1 MPSASKPKKPT
12 KKSDVDGEALDTS
25 QRFTASVSHEIRT
38 PLNGILGMVSLLEET
53 NLSPVQKEYVE
64 AIGKSGSRLL
74 DLLNNVL
81 DYSRL
86 EAGDIP
92 LDIGSFD
99 PSELIQDV
107 VELLAPRAHTANL
120 DIAAAPAPGL
130 PQSFLGDAGRI
141 RQILFNLAG
150 NAIKFTQSGGVLVTA
165 RLAASGEIVFAVR
178 DTGSGIPISEQEK
191 IFSAYGQVSASDAG
205 RDSGVGLG
213 LAIAQRLAVAM
224 KGRLHIASD
233 AGQGAGFFLTLP
245 LKIEQ
250 PSEALHK
257 PDRTLSVD
265 LQASCASQI
274 AVMCALANS
283 DMRYIKTPINGRAD
297 VAILDGSLSPAS
309 IKKQAKRTPTL
320 VILRP
325 EDRAQI
331 PKFREMGCVGYLIRP
346 LRGSSIAKR
355 VEIAARGEEFTEA
368 AEKSLK
374 APTGARALIADDNPV
389 NSLLAK
395 RALVTA
401 GFSVDTAGTG
411 AEALEAAS
419 NTHYSIIFMDVRM
432 PVMDGLEATRRIRG
446 LEGEAGK
453 TPIIAVTADVDPD
466 LQLKANKAGVSL
478 IAAKPIDPQRL
489 RDLALSWAVFKGEVN

>member
-1 MPSASKPKKPT
+1 MSSTSKQNDLEIKT
-12 KKSDVDGEALDTS
+12 DVERIEPDTS

-53 NLSPVQKEYVE
+53 ELSPVQKEYVE

-92 LDIGSFD
+92 LDIAPFD

-107 VELLAPRAHTANL
+107 VELLAPRAHAANL
-120 DIAAAPAPGL
+120 DIAAAPAPNL
-130 PQSFLGDAGRI
+130 PASFLGDAGRI

-150 NAIKFTQSGGVLVTA
+150 NAIKFTQTGGVLVTA
-165 RLAASGEIVFAVR
+165 RLTSSSELVFAVR
-178 DTGSGIPISEQEK
+178 DTGAGIPVSEQEK

-213 LAIAQRLAVAM
+213 LAIAQRLALAM
-224 KGRLHIASD
+224 KGRLHIASEL
-233 AGQGAGFFLTLP
+233 GNGAGFFLTLP
-245 LKIEQ
+245 LKIEAESPKM
-250 PSEALHK
+250 PSSGRILN
-257 PDRTLSVD
+257 VD

-274 AVMCALANS
+274 AVMSALANS
-283 DMRYIKTPINGRAD
+283 DIRYQKTPINGKAD
-297 VAILDGSLSPAS
+297 VAILDGSLSPAN

-346 LRGSSIAKR
+346 LRGASIAKR
-355 VEIAARGEEFTEA
+355 VEIAARGEEFTESS
-368 AEKSLK
+368 EKIEV

-432 PVMDGLEATRRIRG
+432 PVMDGLEATRRIRELDG
-446 LEGEAGK
+446 AAGK

-466 LQLKANKAGVSL
+466 LQTKANKAGVSL
-478 IAAKPIDPQRL
+478 VAAKPIDPQRL
-489 RDLALSWAVFKGEVN
+489 RGLALSWAVFKGEVN